1 MKFGVFD
8 HVDRRE
14 QAADETPINVLYEER
29 LKLVE
34 AAEQAGFYAYHV
46 AEHHL
51 TRLGMAPV
59 PSIYL
64 AAVAQRTTTI
74 KLGALV
80 NTLPFYH
87 PLLLL
92 EQIGMLDNLS
102 NGRLQLGVGRGISP
116 YEHAYFGIDTLKS
129 GEIYAEYLDVLMM
142 GLQGEL
148 LDYHGKYVDI
158 LKAPM
163 VIPTLQKPYP
173 PLWIPSVS
181 LESREFAAR
190 YGANLICAGPTPAVS
205 EAISHYKELWETFS
219 DTPQRRN
226 SPVTDPL
233 MGIWRYLC
241 VAETDAE
248 AQEIGFAAFKL
259 HMDTLNSLW
268 KMWGGIAGIYMDN
281 PQLAQDIGFIVC
293 GSPSTV
299 RQKLQEDAGLLGVN
313 YMMFSMAY
321 GNMTHQRA
329 MTSLDLFASDVMTQ
343 ID

>member
-14 QAADETPINVLYEER
+14 QAADETPINELYEER
-29 LKLVE
+29 LKMVE

-64 AAVAQRTTTI
+64 AAVAQRTTKI

-80 NTLPFYH
+80 NILPFYH
-87 PLLLL
+87 PLLML

-102 NGRLQLGVGRGISP
+102 NGRLQVGVGRGISP

-129 GEIYAEYLDVLMM
+129 GEIFAEYLDVLLR

-148 LDYHGKYVDI
+148 LEYHGKHVDI
-158 LKAPM
+158 NKAPM

-173 PLWIPSVS
+173 PLWIPAINP
-181 LESREFAAR
+181 ESRQFAAR
-190 YGANLICAGPTPAVS
+190 YGANMICAGPASAVR
-205 EAISHYKELWETFS
+205 AATSHYQEMWEKYGDS
-219 DTPQRRN
+219 PERRN
-226 SPVTDPL
+226 SPVTEPI
-233 MGIWRYLC
+233 MGNWRYLC
-241 VAETDAE
+241 VAKTDDE
-248 AQEIGFAAFKL
+248 AQEIAFAAFKV
-259 HMDTLNSLW
+259 HMENLNSLW
-268 KMWGGIAGIYMDN
+268 IMWGAIAGIYMDN
-281 PQLAQDIGFIVC
+281 PQLAYDLGIIVC

-299 RQKLQEDAGLLGVN
+299 RQKLQEDVGVLGVN
-313 YMMFSMAY
+313 YMMFSVAF
-321 GNMTHQRA
+321 GNMTHKQS
-329 MTSLDLFASDVMTQ
+329 MTSLDLFASDVMAE